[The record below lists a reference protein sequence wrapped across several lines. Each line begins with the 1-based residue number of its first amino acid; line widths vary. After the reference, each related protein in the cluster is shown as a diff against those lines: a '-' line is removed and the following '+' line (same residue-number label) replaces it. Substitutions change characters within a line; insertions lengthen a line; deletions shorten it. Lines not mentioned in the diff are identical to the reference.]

1 MNLLKDPWLTWRLSD
16 GRVVQ
21 RPMAALVDPD
31 VVDFALPRSDFH
43 GAAWQFAIGLLQTL
57 MAPADEDEWFDQ
69 YESPPNQED
78 FAAILER
85 GAHAFNLDGTGS
97 LFMQDFDALAE
108 VDPTPISGLLIEA
121 PGGNTI
127 KNNTDLFIKRGI
139 GRVLSPEMAALALFT
154 LQINAP
160 SGGQGHRTSLRG
172 GGPLTTLILPHEEQT
187 SLWSKLWLN
196 VIHRQFWIYE
206 EPDLRS
212 AQVFPWLAPTRIS
225 KGKNTEIYLQDVHP
239 LTHFWAMPRRI
250 RLCFEEQVGVC
261 QLSGQTVERLV
272 SSYRTSNY
280 GNNYSGSWHHPLTH
294 YRSNPKKPDED
305 FLSTKGQPGGVQY
318 RQWQSLCFSDNGAGN
333 HPALVVEH
341 FQRALVDLRHKWGST
356 PRLWAFGYDMDNM
369 KARAWYESE
378 FPFYRLDPQKR
389 DEQVSVFK
397 DLQKLAEEALWHTR
411 TQIKHAWHDKPGDVK
426 GDFSFIDL
434 QFWQTTE
441 PAFFKAVEAVLNDAG
456 AWLST
461 DAASAWLKTLTEVS
475 LQLFDKQVLGNL
487 HPDRDM
493 KRKIKARR
501 MLTGWLLGSKE
512 IKSFKNIFMK
522 DKEDA
527 A

>member
-16 GRVVQ
+16 GREER
-21 RPMAALVDPD
+21 RPMTALVDPD

-69 YESPPNQED
+69 HESPPDQED

-85 GAHAFNLDGTGS
+85 AAHAFNLDGDGP

-127 KNNTDLFIKRGI
+127 KNNTDLFIKRGV
-139 GRVLSPEMAALALFT
+139 GSALSPEMAALALFT

-172 GGPLTTLILPHEEQT
+172 GGPLTTLVLPHEENT
-187 SLWSKLWLN
+187 CLWRKLWLN
-196 VIHRQFWIYE
+196 VINRECWEYD
-206 EPDLRS
+206 EPDLHSVR
-212 AQVFPWLAPTRIS
+212 VFPWLGLTRVS
-225 KGKNTEIYLQDVHP
+225 KNKGTEVYLHDVHP

-250 RLCFEEQVGVC
+250 RLDFEDRQGMC
-261 QLSGQTVERLV
+261 QLSGLEAERLV
-272 SSYRTSNY
+272 THYRTSNY
-280 GNNYSGSWHHPLTH
+280 GNNYSGSWYHPLTH

-318 RQWQSLCFSDNGAGN
+318 RQWHSLCFLNDQEGN
-333 HPALVVEH
+333 HPALVIRHYLE
-341 FQRALVDLRHKWGST
+341 DLQVMQQNWGKT

-369 KARAWYESE
+369 KARAWYSSE
-378 FPFYRLDPQKR
+378 FPLYRVDPEKR
-389 DEQVSVFK
+389 DDQISILR
-397 DLQKLAEEALWHTR
+397 DLQKLSEEALWHTR
-411 TQIKHAWHDKPGDVK
+411 TQIKNAWHDKPSDVK

-434 QFWQTTE
+434 QFWQVTE
-441 PAFFKAVEAVLNDAG
+441 PAFFRAVEAVLNDADT
-456 AWLST
+456 WLST
-461 DAASAWLKTLTEVS
+461 EAASVWLKVLTEES

-501 MLTGWLLGSKE
+501 MLAGWLFGGKE
-512 IKSFKNIFMK
+512 IKKFKTTYMNG
-522 DKEDA
+522 KEDA